1 MAAPTIFYRPMVRP
15 WALAAPVAVLLLCV
29 PLLRPLRQPTAL
41 SVDEALRL
49 ATIRAL
55 LDHGSLNLTATP
67 TTAAANAS
75 STSTTEHAAPT
86 PATTAAT
93 APGTDEIDVNL
104 SIPAADLPESANRT
118 AMLRHMILSHGR
130 LYSEQ
135 PPVMALIL
143 APITWLLEH
152 LGLVS
157 HHDPASGAYV
167 LTLLCVTMPVAL
179 GAGMIYRM
187 GRLLELPRHW
197 RAGLALATVLASGL
211 ICFATVLNAH
221 APAAALLLLS
231 AAMLLQVET
240 GTTPAPATQRAL
252 WLLLCGGAASLAA
265 VLDPPAAVV
274 AVLIFLSVPATR
286 FGGRWRIAGVLV
298 FLIGAAP
305 PLLLHAQWNVP
316 ITGDLLPAEFHRE
329 LALIRPVTA
338 PPPIVVSSDSDEQT
352 SSALQSLI
360 VTGDWLYQALF
371 GFHGILSHFPFVLLG
386 LFGIVVIMHRHW
398 PAHVKCLAAASVI
411 AAIAII
417 GGYCWARADWRG
429 QAVICPWFVCFLPLL
444 TFWSGAWLR
453 RPHPRWAWIIA
464 ALLLAY
470 SCAVALY
477 HLPSPALG

>member
-1 MAAPTIFYRPMVRP
+1 MAAPKIFYRPMVRP
-15 WALAAPVAVLLLCV
+15 WALAAPVVVLLLCV

-49 ATIRAL
+49 ATVRAL
-55 LDHGSLNLTATP
+55 LDHGSLDLTTTP
-67 TTAAANAS
+67 TTGTAAS
-75 STSTTEHAAPT
+75 S
-86 PATTAAT
+86 PATGQTFT
-93 APGTDEIDVNL
+93 PGATDEIDVNI
-104 SIPAADLPESANRT
+104 SIPATDLPESANRI
-118 AMLRHMILSHGR
+118 ALLRHIIRARGR

-143 APITWLLEH
+143 APITWLLER

-179 GAGMIYRM
+179 GAGLIYRM

-240 GTTPAPATQRAL
+240 GATPAPAMQRAL
-252 WLLLCGGAASLAA
+252 WLLLCGGAAALAA

-274 AVLIFLSVPATR
+274 AVLILFSVPATH
-286 FGGRWRIAGVLV
+286 FGGRWRIAGVLI

-305 PLLLHAQWNVP
+305 PLLLHAQWNIP
-316 ITGDLLPAEFHRE
+316 ITGDLLPAELHRE
-329 LALIRPVTA
+329 LALIRPAAA
-338 PPPIVVSSDSDEQT
+338 PPPIIVSSDSDEQT
-352 SSALQSLI
+352 SWALQSLV

-371 GFHGILSHFPFVLLG
+371 GFHGVLSHFPYVLLG
-386 LFGIVVIMHRHW
+386 LLGIVVIMHRHW

-411 AAIAII
+411 AAIGII

-464 ALLLAY
+464 GLLLAY

-477 HLPSPALG
+477 YLPSAALHELG